1 MSAHVTELLAL
12 AAAEALDASE
22 SERVQAHLRE
32 CAACAA
38 RHVEWGKLTD
48 GLRRLPPPR
57 PSPGLVARTREAV
70 AARLAERAELAWNRA
85 ALAFVVGLAW
95 TLAIFG
101 WLVFDFVAG
110 ELALRLAHPIGSLA
124 AWYAAYLLAGWLAAG
139 TAAVLLGRR
148 VQDEG
153 RTV

>member
-1 MSAHVTELLAL
+1 MSAHVGERLAL
-12 AAAEALDASE
+12 RAAGALDASE
-22 SERVQAHLRE
+22 SERVAAHLRE

-38 RHVEWGKLTD
+38 RAEEWGRLAEE
-48 GLRRLPPPR
+48 LRRLPRPR
-57 PSPGLVARTREAV
+57 PAPGLVARTHEAV
-70 AARLAERAELAWNRA
+70 AALLAERAEQAWNRA

-101 WLVFDFVAG
+101 WIVFDLVAG
-110 ELALRLAHPIGSLA
+110 ELALRLARPVGSLA

-139 TAAVLLGRR
+139 AAAVLLGRR
-148 VQDEG
+148 VQEEG